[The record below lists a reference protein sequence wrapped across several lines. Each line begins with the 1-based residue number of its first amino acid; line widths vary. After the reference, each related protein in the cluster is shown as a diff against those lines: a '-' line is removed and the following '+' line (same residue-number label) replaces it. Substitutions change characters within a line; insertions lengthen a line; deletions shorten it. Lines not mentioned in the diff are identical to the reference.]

1 MNKASNAVRT
11 AAEYEE
17 IHLDNGLTVLVKEM
31 PDFCG
36 VHAVYSTAFGSIESG
51 FIADGKKYDLP
62 AGIAHFLEHKMFENE
77 DGDAFELYAKTG
89 ASANAYT
96 SFDKT
101 SYIFSAT
108 DNIDASLDILLSF
121 VSHPYFTKET
131 VLKEQGIIGQEIQ
144 MYDDSPSWRLLFAIT
159 GALYHNHPLRVD
171 IAGTVE
177 TIAEITPE
185 LLYACTDAFYRPENM
200 VLAAAGNITK
210 AQLLA
215 ACERAGIAEK
225 KGEVVRLPKAE
236 PQEINQQETE
246 LYMSV
251 SKPLLGIGF
260 KENPSIGEEFKNEII
275 CDLLTDLIIGDMTPL
290 YRELYDKGL
299 ISADFSGELLN
310 VDGAF
315 AILFSGETQEPEEV
329 RSRLFAEIELL
340 RENGV
345 PKEVFTLCKN
355 ALYGELVSNLENVDD
370 MASGMATVYFKHR
383 TMYDEIQALAAVTV
397 ENVDELLQTVLRR
410 EHSASVI
417 IRPIEEE

>member
-236 PQEINQQETE
+236 PQEINQKETE

-290 YRELYDKGL
+290 YRELYDEGL

-315 AILFSGETQEPEEV
+315 AILFSGETQEP
-329 RSRLFAEIELL
+329 
-340 RENGV
+340 
-345 PKEVFTLCKN
+345 
-355 ALYGELVSNLENVDD
+355 
-370 MASGMATVYFKHR
+370 
-383 TMYDEIQALAAVTV
+383 
-397 ENVDELLQTVLRR
+397 
-410 EHSASVI
+410 
-417 IRPIEEE
+417 

>member
-236 PQEINQQETE
+236 PQEKNQQKTQR
-246 LYMSV
+246 YISV
-251 SKPLLGIGF
+251 
-260 KENPSIGEEFKNEII
+260 
-275 CDLLTDLIIGDMTPL
+275 
-290 YRELYDKGL
+290 
-299 ISADFSGELLN
+299 
-310 VDGAF
+310 
-315 AILFSGETQEPEEV
+315 
-329 RSRLFAEIELL
+329 
-340 RENGV
+340 
-345 PKEVFTLCKN
+345 
-355 ALYGELVSNLENVDD
+355 
-370 MASGMATVYFKHR
+370 
-383 TMYDEIQALAAVTV
+383 
-397 ENVDELLQTVLRR
+397 
-410 EHSASVI
+410 
-417 IRPIEEE
+417 